1 MINSQQQSQPQ
12 PLIVKSKQ
20 QTHQQIL
27 MDWQGFI
34 LESTDTIFSTLQ
46 LHHQPAIDW
55 SYFLQSIHPSLQQ
68 LELDSPEVFFP
79 RIGSIT
85 NFLNGI
91 YDCSFMRVEWGDNDR
106 IIVWNIF
113 DYSHDLKHIQQIQQ
127 RFNEIRMREIY

>member
-1 MINSQQQSQPQ
+1 MSHSQSKSQAHASTPNYRPQ
-12 PLIVKSKQ
+12 I
-20 QTHQQIL
+20 HQQIL

-46 LHHQPAIDW
+46 LHHSPSMDW
-55 SYFLQSIHPSLQQ
+55 SHFLSSIYPSLQ
-68 LELDSPEVFFP
+68 LLKLDSPEIFFP

-91 YDCSFMRVEWGDNDR
+91 YDCSFMRVEWGDNDK

-113 DYSHDLKHIQQIQQ
+113 DYSNDFNKIQEAQQ
-127 RFNEIRMREIY
+127 RFNDIRMREIY

>member
-1 MINSQQQSQPQ
+1 MNQSQHQPQ
-12 PLIVKSKQ
+12 PKPLASKPKQ

-46 LHHQPAIDW
+46 LHHTPAIDW
-55 SYFLQSIHPSLQQ
+55 SYFLQSIHPSLQL
-68 LELDSPEVFFP
+68 LELNSPEVFFP

-91 YDCSFMRVEWGDNDR
+91 YDCSFMRVEWGDNDK

-113 DYSHDLKHIQQIQQ
+113 DYSHDLNTIQQMQQ

>member
-1 MINSQQQSQPQ
+1 MINSQQQFQPQ
-12 PLIVKSKQ
+12 PLLLKSKQ

-55 SYFLQSIHPSLQQ
+55 SYFLNSIHPSLQLLQ
-68 LELDSPEVFFP
+68 LDSPEVFFP
-79 RIGSIT
+79 RIGSVT

-91 YDCSFMRVEWGDNDR
+91 YDCSFMRVEWGDNDE

-113 DYSHDLKHIQQIQQ
+113 DYSHDLKNIQQIQQ